1 MFRKAFER
9 GVSAI
14 ARNPPGRREARR
26 RAHDAAVSGGGV
38 AGSRGQTA
46 AAPLAGEQAS
56 RGQHSA
62 AVPEPQ
68 PETKLFRG
76 HETTFPCMM
85 KKSLQGPDPTY
96 QKVVSGYKLFQSDEP
111 FHCELNGGVLPE
123 LEVAYETW
131 GRLNES
137 RSNAVIIHTGLSANS
152 HARSHEE
159 NPSPGWWEAFIGP
172 GCAID
177 TNNFF
182 VICANNIGGCYGS
195 SGPSSKNPLTDQPY
209 ATTFPI
215 VTVADMVNSQFMLL
229 DHLGIDKLHASVGPS
244 LGGMISLM
252 AGALYPDRVGRSSH
266 PASIAMRYLQRRCIM
281 QDPHWNNGYYY
292 DGKYPG
298 QGMKMAREIATTTY
312 RSGPEWEIR
321 FSRKKINGNVSLCP
335 TFEIESYIDYQGAQ
349 FMSKYDPNSLLY
361 ISKFIVDSNR
371 FASGQEFVE
380 RGEVMLLIACIPA
393 EPSAGGCSGADCQL
407 QAMDLFDISDGYSS
421 MVEGLQRV
429 RCPIMVMGVQSD
441 ILFPVW
447 QQRELAKLLHQAG
460 NEAVTYFELNSIFGH
475 DTFLLDLNGVGTA
488 IKGFL
493 ETEVKEN
500 GNGKKKNKKQHFL

>member
-1 MFRKAFER
+1 MSLKNISNIFCLCSRSSQEC
-9 GVSAI
+9 S
-14 ARNPPGRREARR
+14 GR
-26 RAHDAAVSGGGV
+26 
-38 AGSRGQTA
+38 
-46 AAPLAGEQAS
+46 
-56 RGQHSA
+56 
-62 AVPEPQ
+62 
-68 PETKLFRG
+68 
-76 HETTFPCMM
+76 
-85 KKSLQGPDPTY
+85 SLQGPDPTY

-252 AGALYPDRVGRSSH
+252 AGALYPDRVGRVVSISACAQSH

-361 ISKFIVDSNR
+361 ISK
-371 FASGQEFVE
+371 
-380 RGEVMLLIACIPA
+380 
-393 EPSAGGCSGADCQL
+393 
-407 QAMDLFDISDGYSS
+407 AMDLFDISDGYSS

-500 GNGKKKNKKQHFL
+500 GNGGKKKNKKQHFL

>member
-14 ARNPPGRREARR
+14 ARNTPGRGEPRR

-38 AGSRGQTA
+38 SGSRGQA
-46 AAPLAGEQAS
+46 AATPLAGEQAS

-62 AVPEPQ
+62 AVTEPQ
-68 PETKLFRG
+68 PETKMFRG

-96 QKVVSGYKLFQSDEP
+96 QKVVSGFKLFQSDEP

-123 LEVAYETW
+123 LDVAYETW
-131 GRLNES
+131 GRLNEA

-159 NPSPGWWEAFIGP
+159 NPAPGWWEKFIGP

-177 TNNFF
+177 TNHFF

-215 VTVADMVNSQFMLL
+215 ITVADMVNSQFMLL
-229 DHLGIDKLHASVGPS
+229 DHLGIQKLHASVGPS

-252 AGALYPDRVGRSSH
+252 AGALYPDRVGRVVSISACAQSH

-321 FSRKKINGNVSLCP
+321 FSRKKISGNISLCP

-361 ISKFIVDSNR
+361 ISK
-371 FASGQEFVE
+371 
-380 RGEVMLLIACIPA
+380 
-393 EPSAGGCSGADCQL
+393 
-407 QAMDLFDISDGYSS
+407 AMDLFDISDGYSS

-493 ETEVKEN
+493 ETAVKEN
-500 GNGKKKNKKQHFL
+500 GNGGKKQNKTHHFL